1 MPYIV
6 TSQIADSHAVSALI
20 NTICRTYPFLQR
32 TVIGESVCGRP
43 IEALSLGHG
52 EHAVLFAAAFH
63 AQEWL
68 TSLIALRLC
77 EELCTLYSG
86 ETRPSRFNYPLV
98 AASRTIVIVPQVNP
112 DGVDIA
118 IHGSKAGGSHADML
132 HFQGADIKGYWQA
145 NAMGVDLNHNFN
157 AGHAILQALERDH
170 GIVAPCGRRFGGA
183 SAESE
188 PETKAMTALCRRL
201 PFTHVTALH
210 SQGEEIYWQYGERT
224 PPISHMAARVM
235 GSLSGY
241 TPASPDAIAS
251 HGGFKDWFINETGRM
266 GFTFELGRGRNP
278 LPLDDFE
285 PIWEKT
291 RDMLMFTAVL

>member
-1 MPYIV
+1 MSYIV
-6 TSQIADSHAVSALI
+6 TAQIADSHAVSVLSATL
-20 NTICRTYPFLQR
+20 CRAYPFLQR

-43 IEALSLGHG
+43 IEALSIGHG

-77 EELCTLYSG
+77 EELCRLYSG
-86 ETRPSRFNYPLV
+86 EALPARFNYPLV

-118 IHGSKAGGSHADML
+118 LHGSKAGGTHAAML
-132 HFQGADIKGYWQA
+132 HVQGADIKGYWQA
-145 NAMGVDLNHNFN
+145 NAAGVDLNHNFN
-157 AGHAILQALERDH
+157 AGRAVLQAIERSH
-170 GIVAPCGRRFGGA
+170 GITAPCGRQFGGVT
-183 SAESE
+183 AESE
-188 PETKAMTALCRRL
+188 PETRAIASLCRRL
-201 PFTHVTALH
+201 PFTHVAALH

-224 PPISHMAARVM
+224 PSIARMAARVM
-235 GSLSGY
+235 GALSGY
-241 TPASPDAIAS
+241 TPAAPDGMAS
-251 HGGFKDWFINETGRM
+251 HGGFKDWFIEETGRM

-278 LPLDDFE
+278 LPTDDFE

>member
-1 MPYIV
+1 MSYIV
-6 TSQIADSHAVSALI
+6 TAQTADSHAVTAL
-20 NTICRTYPFLQR
+20 TDALCFAYPFLQR
-32 TVIGESVCGRP
+32 TVIGNSLCDRP
-43 IEALSLGHG
+43 IEALSVGHG

-77 EELCTLYSG
+77 EELCRLYSG
-86 ETRPSRFNYPLV
+86 EVAPTRFNYPLV
-98 AASRTIVIVPQVNP
+98 APSRTIVIVPQVNP

-118 IHGSKAGGSHADML
+118 IHGSKAGGTHADML
-132 HFQGADIKGYWQA
+132 HVQGADIKGYWQA
-145 NAMGVDLNHNFN
+145 NAAGVDLNHNFN
-157 AGHAILQALERDH
+157 AGWETLKSIERSH
-170 GIVAPCGRRFGGA
+170 GLTTPGGRRFGGV

-188 PETKAMTALCRRL
+188 PETKALTALCRRL
-201 PFTHVTALH
+201 PFTHVAALH
-210 SQGEEIYWQYGERT
+210 SQGEEIYWQYGTRT
-224 PPISHMAARVM
+224 PPTAHMAARIM

-241 TPASPDAIAS
+241 LPAEPDHIAS
-251 HGGFKDWFINETGRM
+251 HGGFKDWFIEETGRM
-266 GFTFELGRGRNP
+266 GFTFEFGRGRNP